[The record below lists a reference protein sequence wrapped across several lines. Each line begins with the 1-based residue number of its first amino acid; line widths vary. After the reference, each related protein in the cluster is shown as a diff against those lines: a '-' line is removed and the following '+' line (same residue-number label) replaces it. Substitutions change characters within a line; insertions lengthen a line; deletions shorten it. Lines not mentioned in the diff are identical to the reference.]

1 MFRSYR
7 LPMSMFVLFL
17 VALGLSACGSG
28 LAGEPDIVREV
39 EVQALP
45 TPTPTATPDPNAAP
59 DSETS
64 ESITGL
70 DLALADYDR
79 GFDVFVQQCASC
91 HGASDGVGPGL
102 ASMRDMAST
111 RVEGLSAEEYV
122 YQSIIDPGAF
132 VVDGFTNSMPA
143 DFATTLTTEEINS
156 LVKFIVE
163 FDPSSMMAGAAGASG
178 DGDSAASDTT
188 NADAG
193 SAVDTDTN
201 PLPAGETMTV
211 RGRLVNGTADGKAI
225 PADIPVELLLVDESA
240 ALLDRYTTA
249 TDADNTFVFDNV
261 VRNSTVAYAMV
272 VDYDGV
278 AQSHIFE
285 LDGSEED
292 VSQDITVYDRTTDRD
307 SVAVTWIQ
315 MTINYAPIEQ
325 FGIEVLLTMEIGNM
339 GDQVVTTD
347 EKIQVGEDKEAYV
360 STLIELP
367 PGAFHVQP
375 MQRTGSNRYFVDA
388 VDGVPVVKDTLPLFP
403 GQVHNVSLLYFLPY
417 ENGAVIDQSFG
428 YSVLDSWVLVPND
441 TVQFASTQFDTEGF
455 WCCRIS
461 DDGGITEL
469 SPDESIDPDRDYSLV
484 KSHSLLVPT
493 KADDRIM
500 FELIG
505 RPTRTIDLMATDPG
519 AVSRSSGDDGTNTL
533 PLMIGGFGALLIA
546 LAGVMWFM
554 QRGQPKT
561 RARAVESWQPP
572 RPNDKDA
579 LLRAITTLDDAY
591 DAGLI
596 DQDIYEERRAILSD
610 LVVPLLDEED

>member
-1 MFRSYR
+1 
-7 LPMSMFVLFL
+7 MSMFVFFL
-17 VALGLSACGSG
+17 AAFGLSACGSG

-39 EVQALP
+39 EVQAPP
-45 TPTPTATPDPNAAP
+45 TPTPTATPDPNATPAATP

-70 DLALADYDR
+70 DLALADYDL

-102 ASMRDMAST
+102 ASMRDAAST

-132 VVDGFTNSMPA
+132 VVDGFSNSMPA
-143 DFATTLTTEEINS
+143 DFVTTLTTEEINS
-156 LVKFIVE
+156 LVKFVVE
-163 FDPSSMMAGAAGASG
+163 FDPSSMMAGAADDTGDADSG
-178 DGDSAASDTT
+178 AASDTT
-188 NADAG
+188 DADTGGA
-193 SAVDTDTN
+193 ADTDTN

-211 RGRLVNGTADGKAI
+211 RGRLVSGTAEGKAI
-225 PADIPVELLLVDESA
+225 PADVPVELLLVDESA
-240 ALLDRYTTA
+240 VLLDRYSTA
-249 TDADNTFVFDNV
+249 TNEDNSFVFDNV
-261 VRNSTVAYAMV
+261 VREPTAVYALVA
-272 VDYDGV
+272 DYDGV
-278 AQSHIFE
+278 TQSHIFE
-285 LDGSEED
+285 LGGSEED

-307 SVAVTWIQ
+307 SVTVTWIE
-315 MTINYAPIEQ
+315 MTVNYAPIEQ
-325 FGIEVLLTMEIGNM
+325 FGIEVTLTMEIGNM
-339 GDQVVTTD
+339 GDRVVTSD
-347 EKIQVGEDKEAYV
+347 ETIQVDEDQEAYV

-375 MQRTGSNRYFVDA
+375 MQRTGSNRYFVDS

-417 ENGAVIDQSFG
+417 EDGAVIDQSFG
-428 YSVLDSWVLVPND
+428 YPVLDSWVLVPND

-455 WCCRIS
+455 WCCRIADS
-461 DDGGITEL
+461 GVRIEEL
-469 SPDESIDPDRDYSLV
+469 DPDESIDPDRDYSLV
-484 KSHSLLVPT
+484 KSHSLLAPT
-493 KADDRIM
+493 EADDHIV

-505 RPTRTIDLMATDPG
+505 RPTRTIDLIATDPTT
-519 AVSRSSGDDGTNTL
+519 VTSSSGDGGTNTL

-554 QRGQPKT
+554 QRGQPKS
-561 RARAVESWQPP
+561 RARAVEAWQPP
-572 RPNDKDA
+572 RPNDKEA
-579 LLRAITTLDDAY
+579 LLRAISTLDDAY

-596 DQDIYEERRAILSD
+596 DEDIYEERRAILSD